1 MSEESRKVGE
11 SAEHKPAGNRG
22 MGRQKGVPNKATK
35 AVKEALQEAFEG
47 MGGTESLIEWAKSE
61 PTEFYKLWTKLLPA
75 EVKAEVTTIGDQPVG
90 KIQIEVISANPAN
103 QGD

>member
-1 MSEESRKVGE
+1 MSDSKLETNTGIPKGLTNAGKGR
-11 SAEHKPAGNRG
+11 PAGSL
-22 MGRQKGVPNKATK
+22 NKSTK